1 MDLILEQ
8 TLPFLVIMHQDLT
21 AMTMILDTLHP
32 PRVSHQHTMAT
43 SDN

>member
-1 MDLILEQ
+1 MDSILEQ

-21 AMTMILDTLHP
+21 TMTMILDTLHP
-32 PRVSHQHTMAT
+32 PRVSHQHIMAT